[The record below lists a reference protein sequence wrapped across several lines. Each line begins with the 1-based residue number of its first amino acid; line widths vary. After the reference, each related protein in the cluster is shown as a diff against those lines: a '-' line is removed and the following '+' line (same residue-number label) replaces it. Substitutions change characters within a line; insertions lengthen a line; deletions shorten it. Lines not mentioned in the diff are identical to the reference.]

1 MALDWWWSS
10 RGSRWGRQA
19 HGGPLA
25 GLALIVALIVMAAS
39 PDAGADFGDPAG
51 EQDTTVGVETYLSH
65 EALPLGG
72 SGKVLVLLDIPPEF
86 HVQLNDFLDIYTTVD
101 QPIELAPTQ
110 ATPNATWG
118 EELEG
123 VLKGKTHM
131 WAPFTI
137 KTDAATGETD
147 LTVYVGYQGCSEGP
161 VYACF
166 PPEEIEVTFALS
178 ILPLGGE
185 PVAVNEAL
193 FAERLG
199 AAGGDDRAGTASAG
213 ASAGAAVGGDAA
225 ASGDAPASQRESAA
239 DEGGLRGLIKREL
252 AKGSLLAFLLIFVG
266 GIASSF
272 TPCVYP
278 MIPITISYVGGRAR
292 SKAHGFFLSIFFV
305 LGLAITYA
313 ILGLLAGAAGLGFG
327 ELMQSTAALIVV
339 ATIFVV
345 MGASMLGAFDIV
357 VPSSV
362 TTGMTTASSGE
373 GAQKGGGIIG
383 AILMGATTGLVASPC
398 VGPILIVL
406 LTFVAETGN
415 LFLGF
420 WVLFTFA
427 TGLGM
432 LFLVL
437 GTFSGAINSLPGAG
451 SWMDT
456 VKHGFGAIL
465 IGMAIFYLKGILDP
479 NVVRLVTGTYLVIV
493 GVFTGAFTPLPPDP
507 SWGQQFRKALGL
519 LIFIAGAIVFI
530 SWMLTLTGAPML
542 AGGAGLPGA
551 TEGGRVEPDWQVVDE
566 TNPVDQQLLARAA
579 AEGQPAILDFWA
591 TWCAA
596 CIELDHKTWSDPAV
610 YEEAQRFALIKMDGT
625 NRSDFK
631 TESDRRYEVPAGAR
645 PTVIFFDSQGNEA
658 RRFTG
663 FKGPEDVL
671 AIMRSVR

>member
-1 MALDWWWSS
+1 M
-10 RGSRWGRQA
+10 
-19 HGGPLA
+19 
-25 GLALIVALIVMAAS
+25 GLALAISMVVLATGRN
-39 PDAGADFGDPAG
+39 AGADLGDPVG
-51 EQDTTVGVETYLSH
+51 DQDTTVEIEAYLSH
-65 EALPLGG
+65 DALPQGG
-72 SGKVLVLLDIPPEF
+72 SGKVLVLLGIPPEF
-86 HVQLNDFLDIYTTVD
+86 HIQLNDFLDIYSTED
-101 QPIELAPTQ
+101 QPIALSGVQVTS
-110 ATPNATWG
+110 NAIWG
-118 EELEG
+118 EELEP
-123 VLKGKTHM
+123 VLKGESHL
-131 WAPFTI
+131 WAPFAINTGAPVGDTELTI
-137 KTDAATGETD
+137 
-147 LTVYVGYQGCSEGP
+147 YVGYQGCSEGP

-166 PPEEIEVTFALS
+166 PPEEIEVTFPIE
-178 ILPLGGE
+178 ILPLGEE
-185 PVAVNEAL
+185 PVAANEAL
-193 FAERLG
+193 FAEHLG
-199 AAGGDDRAGTASAG
+199 SGGESQPGVASAEVGGSTGVSAGGA
-213 ASAGAAVGGDAA
+213 GDAEA
-225 ASGDAPASQRESAA
+225 ASE
-239 DEGGLRGLIKREL
+239 EGGLRALIKREL

-292 SKAHGFFLSIFFV
+292 SKAHGLFLSIFFV

-339 ATIFVV
+339 AVIFVV

-427 TGLGM
+427 VGLGM

-479 NVVRLVTGTYLVIV
+479 NVVRLITGTYLVIV
-493 GVFTGAFTPLPPDP
+493 GVFTGAFTPLPAEP
-507 SWGQQFRKALGL
+507 SWSQQFRKAFGL

-530 SWMLTLTGAPML
+530 TWMLTLTGAPIV
-542 AGGAGLPGA
+542 AAGAGLPGA
-551 TEGGRVEPDWQVVDE
+551 GEGARVEPDWQVVDE
-566 TNPVDQQLLARAA
+566 TNPIDQQLLAQAQA
-579 AEGQPAILDFWA
+579 GGEPAIVDFWA

-625 NRSDFK
+625 NRSEFK
-631 TESDRRYEVPAGAR
+631 TESDRRYQVPAGAR

-663 FKGPEDVL
+663 FKGPEEVL
-671 AIMRSVR
+671 EIMRSVQ

>member
-1 MALDWWWSS
+1 MALDSWWSN
-10 RGSRWGRQA
+10 RGDRWGLR
-19 HGGPLA
+19 GGWSTFV
-25 GLALIVALIVMAAS
+25 GLALAMSMVVLATGR
-39 PDAGADFGDPAG
+39 DAGADLGDPVG
-51 EQDTTVGVETYLSH
+51 DQDTTVEIEAYLSH
-65 EALPLGG
+65 DALPQGG
-72 SGKVLVLLDIPPEF
+72 SGKVLVLLGIPPEF
-86 HVQLNDFLDIYTTVD
+86 HIQFNEFLDIYSTED
-101 QPIELAPTQ
+101 QPIALSRAQ
-110 ATPNATWG
+110 ATSNAIWG
-118 EELEG
+118 EELEP
-123 VLKGKTHM
+123 VLKGESHM

-137 KTDAATGETD
+137 NTDAPVGETE
-147 LTVYVGYQGCSEGP
+147 LTIYVGYQGCSEGP

-166 PPEEIEVTFALS
+166 PPEEIEVTFPIE
-178 ILPLGGE
+178 ILPLGEG
-185 PVAVNEAL
+185 PVAANEAL
-193 FAERLG
+193 FAEHLG
-199 AAGGDDRAGTASAG
+199 SGGGSQPGVTSAEAGGSTR
-213 ASAGAAVGGDAA
+213 VAA
-225 ASGDAPASQRESAA
+225 AEAGDTEVTSE
-239 DEGGLRGLIKREL
+239 EGGLRALIKREL

-292 SKAHGFFLSIFFV
+292 SKAHGLFLSIFFV

-327 ELMQSTAALIVV
+327 ELMQSTTALIVV
-339 ATIFVV
+339 AAIFVV

-427 TGLGM
+427 VGLGM

-479 NVVRLVTGTYLVIV
+479 NVVRLITGTYLVIV
-493 GVFTGAFTPLPPDP
+493 GVFTGAFAPLPAEP
-507 SWGQQFRKALGL
+507 SWSQQIRKALGL
-519 LIFIAGAIVFI
+519 LLFIAGAIVFI
-530 SWMLTLTGAPML
+530 TWMLTLTGAPIV
-542 AGGAGLPGA
+542 AAGAGLPGA
-551 TEGGRVEPDWQVVDE
+551 GEGTRVEPDWQVVDE
-566 TNPVDQQLLARAA
+566 TNPIDQQLLAQAQA
-579 AEGQPAILDFWA
+579 GGEPAIVDFWA

-625 NRSDFK
+625 NRSEFK
-631 TESDRRYEVPAGAR
+631 TESDRRYQVPAGAR
-645 PTVIFFDSQGNEA
+645 PTVIFFDGRGNEA

-663 FKGPEDVL
+663 FKGPEEVL
-671 AIMRSVR
+671 EIMRSVQ